1 MSDIFNII
9 KANLE
14 RSSSK
19 QKPKTSHIDNFLIGE
34 EEINYRNKPRK
45 SKEVD
50 EDEDLG
56 YLDENIASEKTKTS
70 FIKKIREL
78 NLIELDKQP
87 PKVQLKE
94 LKKSYLELTGLIQ
107 QIEKDYTKNEDEL
120 SRKSLELHQIKR
132 EIQKTKETLR
142 VIVGMM
148 PDGGKLKER
157 LDTSI
162 WYISEMEEA
171 ILTKVKNLVERN
183 KNIDSYVKK
192 ELETVLGENKTLKRE
207 LVRYQA
213 EMVRMEEHYTQL
225 LSQNTKPQVTPPP
238 TVIEVE
244 EDEEEV
250 PTFKPEPKPKAKPV
264 EKPVQKEKGISGF
277 FADDS
282 DVSDDEEEE
291 DVAPEPEEKKEFK
304 FNFTS
309 ELEEAEEVPAGEAEE
324 DDDDGKFHIID
335 IERYVENLSEANKII
350 ISLIGETGVSRNN
363 EMRPLLETSE
373 EGMKFF
379 GRSGKFSYQDMSATV
394 KQLRDGGFIDN
405 EQIKLGAKGGYNFT
419 CYELTQLG
427 KAVYKNLSGGKKAAV
442 SEKKLIENQHK
453 SLEHGFLIK
462 DCATEF
468 RAMGYT
474 VYDDR
479 ADVTVKLPSGAK
491 KVFDLILELDGKKQY
506 IEVERGTHNDEDF
519 FNAMDKIYEVT
530 PEFYFVSPN
539 ETQLFGKT
547 KVQFYKWLNERLGG
561 IDKAKGKITVNFA
574 TFENIK
580 KRGKTIWKTQKL

>member
-1 MSDIFNII
+1 M
-9 KANLE
+9 E

-19 QKPKTSHIDNFLIGE
+19 QKPKTSHIEHFLIGE
-34 EEINYRNKPRK
+34 EEINYRKKPRK
-45 SKEVD
+45 LEMDKEE
-50 EDEDLG
+50 EDFG
-56 YLDENIASEKTKTS
+56 YLDEHIASDKTKTS

-78 NLIELDKQP
+78 DLVELDKQP
-87 PKVQLKE
+87 AKVQLKE
-94 LKKSYLELTGLIQ
+94 LKKSYLELTGLIH
-107 QIEKDYTKNEDEL
+107 QIEKEYSKNEDEL
-120 SRKSLELHQIKR
+120 AKKSLDLHQHKR
-132 EIQKTKETLR
+132 ETQKTKETLR

-157 LDTSI
+157 LDTSAWNI
-162 WYISEMEEA
+162 GEMEEA

-183 KNIDSYVKK
+183 KNIDSYIKK
-192 ELETVLGENKTLKRE
+192 ELETVLGENKALKRE

-213 EMVRMEEHYTQL
+213 EMARMEERYQQQNEQPIASSPPTPPSNPPKREQIAQEQVPVHKEEPL
-225 LSQNTKPQVTPPP
+225 LSKPQDERGTRGMFSDDSDGWDGDDEEDTPKVEMAPKRP
-238 TVIEVE
+238 LFTLPAEDEEPEVVSDEDE
-244 EDEEEV
+244 EDE
-250 PTFKPEPKPKAKPV
+250 
-264 EKPVQKEKGISGF
+264 
-277 FADDS
+277 DS
-282 DVSDDEEEE
+282 
-291 DVAPEPEEKKEFK
+291 
-304 FNFTS
+304 
-309 ELEEAEEVPAGEAEE
+309 
-324 DDDDGKFHIID
+324 KFHIID
-335 IERYVENLSEANKII
+335 IERYVENLSEPNKLI
-350 ISLIGETGVSRNN
+350 ISLIGETGVSRNT
-363 EMRPLLETSE
+363 EMRPLLEDSP
-373 EGMKFF
+373 EGMKYF

-405 EQIKLGAKGGYNFT
+405 IQIKLGAKGGYNFT
-419 CYELTQLG
+419 CYELTSLG
-427 KAVYKNLSGGKKAAV
+427 KVVYKNISGGKKAAV

-479 ADVTVKLPSGAK
+479 ADVTVKLPSGTK
-491 KVFDLILELDGKKQY
+491 KVFDLITELDGKKQY

-530 PEFYFVSPN
+530 SEFYFVSPN

-561 IDKAKGKITVNFA
+561 LDKAQGKITVNFA

>member
-1 MSDIFNII
+1 MDKKLLIFQLSTTIGEVRGGLFLSDIFNII

-19 QKPKTSHIDNFLIGE
+19 QKSKTSHIENFLIGE
-34 EEINYRNKPRK
+34 EERAYRNKPRK
-45 SKEVD
+45 VENEE
-50 EDEDLG
+50 EDELG
-56 YLDENIASEKTKTS
+56 YLDANIGTEKTKTS

-78 NLIELDKQP
+78 DLVEMDKSP
-87 PKVQLKE
+87 AKTQLKE
-94 LKKSYLELTGLIQ
+94 LKKSYLELTGLIHT
-107 QIEKDYTKNEDEL
+107 IERDFLKMEDEL
-120 SRKSLELHQIKR
+120 ARKSLDLHQHKR
-132 EIQKTKETLR
+132 ETLKSKEALR
-142 VIVGMM
+142 IIVGMM

-157 LDTSI
+157 LDTSV
-162 WYISEMEEA
+162 WSISEMEEA
-171 ILTKVKNLVERN
+171 ILTKVRNLVERN

-192 ELETVLGENKTLKRE
+192 ELETVLGENKALKRE

-213 EMVRMEEHYTQL
+213 EMARMEER
-225 LSQNTKPQVTPPP
+225 LSQA
-238 TVIEVE
+238 
-244 EDEEEV
+244 
-250 PTFKPEPKPKAKPV
+250 PK
-264 EKPVQKEKGISGF
+264 S
-277 FADDS
+277 
-282 DVSDDEEEE
+282 
-291 DVAPEPEEKKEFK
+291 EPEEEKTPESMLEFVQGMSEKEEPPVTSSSSPL
-304 FNFTS
+304 FTLPP
-309 ELEEAEEVPAGEAEE
+309 EEPEEAEEEEANEE
-324 DDDDGKFHIID
+324 GDDAKFHIID
-335 IERYVENLSEANKII
+335 IERYVENLSDPNKII
-350 ISLIGETGVSRNN
+350 ISLIGETGVSRNT
-363 EMRPLLETSE
+363 EMRPLLEQSPD
-373 EGMKFF
+373 GMKYF

-419 CYELTQLG
+419 CYELTALG
-427 KAVYKNLSGGKKAAV
+427 KAVYKNISGGKKASI

-453 SLEHGFLIK
+453 SLEHGYLIK

-468 RAMGYT
+468 REMGYV
-474 VYDDR
+474 VYDER

-491 KVFDLILELDGKKQY
+491 KVFDLIIESDGKKQY

-530 PEFYFVSPN
+530 PEFFFVSPN